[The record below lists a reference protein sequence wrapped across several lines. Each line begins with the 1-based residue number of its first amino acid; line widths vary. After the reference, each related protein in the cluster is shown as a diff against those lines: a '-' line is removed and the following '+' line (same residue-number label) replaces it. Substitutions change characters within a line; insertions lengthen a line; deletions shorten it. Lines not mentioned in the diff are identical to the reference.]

1 MKILLYTSLYIDTS
15 LLASPISTGITYA
28 KNVFTDIKTF
38 FINLF
43 KKFLNLFKGVG
54 KGSDGSTIKV
64 LQKAPRITIISDK
77 PTIVPPST
85 PSTTTTATATVT
97 TTATTPVVT
106 PVKIIDEGRKYAEA
120 KLKEIE
126 QAMKKKTTAPIV
138 RTASDKDPGRWP
150 PVMEAVAT
158 TPTPTAPAAPSK
170 RSVSSL
176 SDEELKGKR

>member
-15 LLASPISTGITYA
+15 LLASPISTGITYV
-28 KNVFTDIKTF
+28 KNVFIDIKTF
-38 FINLF
+38 FIKLF

-77 PTIVPPST
+77 PTTVPTST
-85 PSTTTTATATVT
+85 PATTTTASATT
-97 TTATTPVVT
+97 STATTPVVT

>member
-1 MKILLYTSLYIDTS
+1 M
-15 LLASPISTGITYA
+15 
-28 KNVFTDIKTF
+28 
-38 FINLF
+38 
-43 KKFLNLFKGVG
+43 G

-77 PTIVPPST
+77 PTIVPSST
-85 PSTTTTATATVT
+85 PPT

-126 QAMKKKTTAPIV
+126 QAMKKKTTTPVV
-138 RTASDKDPGRWP
+138 RTASEKDPGRWP
-150 PVMEAVAT
+150 PVMEVAT
-158 TPTPTAPAAPSK
+158 IPAVSAAPSK

>member
-1 MKILLYTSLYIDTS
+1 M
-15 LLASPISTGITYA
+15 
-28 KNVFTDIKTF
+28 
-38 FINLF
+38 
-43 KKFLNLFKGVG
+43 G

-77 PTIVPPST
+77 PTIVPSST
-85 PSTTTTATATVT
+85 PPTTTASATT
-97 TTATTPVVT
+97 STTATTPVVT

-126 QAMKKKTTAPIV
+126 QAMKKKTTTPVV
-138 RTASDKDPGRWP
+138 RTASEKDPGRWP

-158 TPTPTAPAAPSK
+158 TPAVPAPPSK

>member
-1 MKILLYTSLYIDTS
+1 M
-15 LLASPISTGITYA
+15 
-28 KNVFTDIKTF
+28 
-38 FINLF
+38 
-43 KKFLNLFKGVG
+43 G

-77 PTIVPPST
+77 PTIVPSST
-85 PSTTTTATATVT
+85 PPTTTASATT
-97 TTATTPVVT
+97 STTATTPVVT

-126 QAMKKKTTAPIV
+126 QAMKKKTTTPVV
-138 RTASDKDPGRWP
+138 RTASEKDPGRWP
-150 PVMEAVAT
+150 PVMEVAT
-158 TPTPTAPAAPSK
+158 IPAVSAAPSK